1 MFLKKWVSAFINL
14 FKRKKPKPIEIIVNP
29 PSPPLLTVTTI
40 FGLPTHKTRK
50 WKQRKRTEIN
60 EIIVHH
66 SAIVCGRGRGINHIK
81 NIAKYHITPGN
92 HISKNGCPG
101 ICYHWVIDRNGF
113 IYKTSSHTNITWH
126 CKRHNYKS
134 IGICLLGFF
143 SVGKQRPSEEQINS
157 LHQLLSYLINDF
169 GLEKKDV
176 YCHRDFKSTLCPGDI
191 VYKFVKDFK
200 EGA

>member
-14 FKRKKPKPIEIIVNP
+14 FRRKKPEPVKLNMNP
-29 PSPPLLTVTTI
+29 VIRFI
-40 FGLPTHKTRK
+40 FFQSIPTHKTRK
-50 WKQRKRTEIN
+50 WKQRKWTEIN

-66 SAIVCGRGRGINHIK
+66 SATMCGRGRGKTYIK
-81 NIAKYHITPGN
+81 SIAKYHIAPGN

-101 ICYHWVIDRNGF
+101 ICYHWVIDRDGV

-134 IGICLLGFF
+134 IGICLLGYF
-143 SVGKQRPSEEQINS
+143 SVGKQKPSKEQISS
-157 LHQLLSYLINDF
+157 LHQLLLYLIDCRLC
-169 GLEKKDV
+169 LEKKDV

-191 VYKFVKDFK
+191 VCNFVKDFK
-200 EGA
+200 KEA